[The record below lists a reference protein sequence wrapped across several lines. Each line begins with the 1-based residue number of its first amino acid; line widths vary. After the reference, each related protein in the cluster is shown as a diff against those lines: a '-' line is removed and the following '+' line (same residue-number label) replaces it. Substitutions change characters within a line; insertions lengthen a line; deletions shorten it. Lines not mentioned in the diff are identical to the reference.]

1 MATPGPSCDLTV
13 LGAGV
18 VGMATAWAAARRGL
32 SVEIVDRAQGP
43 AMGASF
49 ANGAQLSYAYTDA
62 MAGPS
67 LWKQIPGL
75 LAGSDP
81 AFRLRLAGNP
91 RIWPWGLSLLTNA
104 TGARMRRNTLRTLA
118 LAKASQQSMQDLL
131 DKHPIDFHHQVAGK
145 LHLYFSDAALRAGAA
160 MVELK
165 RQHGVKQHLLDP
177 REAIDIEPALSQVAG
192 LRGAVHS
199 PQEEV
204 GDPWRFAAGLLD
216 TMCGRYPVQT
226 RFGFHTA
233 SVQRDG
239 QDWLLHSR
247 EGEAARARRLIVCT
261 GVDSAALLRPLG
273 IRLPLMAIKGYSLTA
288 PCGPG
293 APLASITDTARKLV
307 FCRLGD
313 HIRIAGMADINDWD
327 PAVDP
332 RRFDRFLALA
342 RESLPEAADYTR
354 IHGRWAGLR
363 PSTANSVPI
372 IANAREGLTCNVGH
386 GMLGWTLAMGSGE
399 RAVALAMGEHDVRPW
414 PG

>member
-1 MATPGPSCDLTV
+1 
-13 LGAGV
+13 
-18 VGMATAWAAARRGL
+18 
-32 SVEIVDRAQGP
+32 
-43 AMGASF
+43 
-49 ANGAQLSYAYTDA
+49 
-62 MAGPS
+62 
-67 LWKQIPGL
+67 
-75 LAGSDP
+75 
-81 AFRLRLAGNP
+81 
-91 RIWPWGLSLLTNA
+91 
-104 TGARMRRNTLRTLA
+104 
-118 LAKASQQSMQDLL
+118 
-131 DKHPIDFHHQVAGK
+131 
-145 LHLYFSDAALRAGAA
+145 

-165 RQHGVKQHLLDP
+165 RQHGVKQHLLDA
-177 REAIDIEPALSQVAG
+177 REAIDIEPALTQVAG

-342 RESLPEAADYTR
+342 RESLPEAADYTQ